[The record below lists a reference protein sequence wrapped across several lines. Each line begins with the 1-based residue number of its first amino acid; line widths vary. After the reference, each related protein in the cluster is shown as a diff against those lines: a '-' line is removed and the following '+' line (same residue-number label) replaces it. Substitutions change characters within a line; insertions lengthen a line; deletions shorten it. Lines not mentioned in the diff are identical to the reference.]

1 VRTRDVVI
9 VGGGHNGLACAAYLA
24 RAGLDVLVVE
34 RRDVLGGA
42 AATEPTWPGY
52 RISSASYVVSLL
64 PPRIAS
70 ELQLTRFGYR
80 VSIVSPDYFVPF
92 PDGTSLTLW
101 GDVGRDA
108 ENIARLSKKDADA
121 YVEFDRYFDRVGRLL
136 KDLLFLVPPN
146 LALRDLPRWIATGT
160 RMRRWSGR
168 DVAEAVRLFTMS
180 AADFLDEWFEDE
192 RVKGAMAT
200 QSIIGA
206 WCGPMSPCSAYV
218 LVHHW
223 IGEVDGHPGA
233 WGWVHGGMG
242 GVSRALAEA
251 AHAVGA
257 ETATGRTVRRV
268 VVRNGR
274 ATGVELED
282 GSEIAATRVVS
293 NVHPVT
299 TYLELVGEAQLPEDV
314 VRDLKRYRS
323 RSGSVKMNVVLGEL
337 PVFPSWDQNDA
348 LHRGL
353 VAVSPSMEYLEKA
366 WDDAKYG
373 RTSEEPYVEVVFP
386 TAHEPGIAPP
396 GKHVMLAFTQFGPYE
411 LRDGTWET
419 ERETYGTKVIR
430 TLGAYAPGLE
440 GRVEEIEVL
449 SPPDLEQRYGLV
461 GGNIF
466 HGEMT
471 PDQLFSL
478 RPIPGY
484 GNYRTPIA
492 GLYLCGAGTHPGGGV
507 MAVPGR
513 NAATA
518 ILKDVRRDRLV
529 GRLSPKRRGARSSP
543 PT

>member
-1 VRTRDVVI
+1 
-9 VGGGHNGLACAAYLA
+9 
-24 RAGLDVLVVE
+24 
-34 RRDVLGGA
+34 
-42 AATEPTWPGY
+42 
-52 RISSASYVVSLL
+52 
-64 PPRIAS
+64 
-70 ELQLTRFGYR
+70 
-80 VSIVSPDYFVPF
+80 
-92 PDGTSLTLW
+92 
-101 GDVGRDA
+101 
-108 ENIARLSKKDADA
+108 
-121 YVEFDRYFDRVGRLL
+121 
-136 KDLLFLVPPN
+136 
-146 LALRDLPRWIATGT
+146 
-160 RMRRWSGR
+160 
-168 DVAEAVRLFTMS
+168 
-180 AADFLDEWFEDE
+180 
-192 RVKGAMAT
+192 
-200 QSIIGA
+200 
-206 WCGPMSPCSAYV
+206 
-218 LVHHW
+218 
-223 IGEVDGHPGA
+223 
-233 WGWVHGGMG
+233 
-242 GVSRALAEA
+242 
-251 AHAVGA
+251 
-257 ETATGRTVRRV
+257 
-268 VVRNGR
+268 
-274 ATGVELED
+274 VELDD

-314 VRDLKRYRS
+314 VRDVKRYRS
-323 RSGSVKMNVVLGEL
+323 RSGSVKVNVVLREL

-396 GKHVMLAFTQFGPYE
+396 GKHVMLGFTQFGPYE
-411 LRDGTWET
+411 LRDGTWEN
-419 ERETYGTKVIR
+419 EREAYGTKVLR

-440 GRVEEIEVL
+440 GSVEEIEVL

-484 GNYRTPIA
+484 GNYRAPIA

-518 ILKDVRRDRLV
+518 ILRDVRRDRLV
-529 GRLSPKRRGARSSP
+529 GRLSPRRRRPRSSS